1 MPKRAYDIFALGI
14 KFLGP
19 DQQSKHI
26 AIGLFKSFNTFGH
39 ALDITKLLGKYDL
52 RKKIIVYVK
61 NEGDNLNTMTI
72 TLKSTISCDVLGL
85 TQKNQGS
92 YFGHAFSKVC

>member
-1 MPKRAYDIFALGI
+1 M
-14 KFLGP
+14 
-19 DQQSKHI
+19 
-26 AIGLFKSFNTFGH
+26 FGH

-61 NEGDNLNTMTI
+61 NEGSNLNTMTI

-85 TQKNQGS
+85 TQKN
-92 YFGHAFSKVC
+92 